1 MNLNMFLMFKTMK
14 FNQAQQATAAATA
27 PQLVYMAGLR
37 LLPRNFLRGRAG
49 RSMKMSY
56 LTSCRFSIIQLD

>member
-27 PQLVYMAGLR
+27 PQLVSGLR

-56 LTSCRFSIIQLD
+56 STSCRFSIIQLD